1 MQSGSFGQRI
11 MIVPIPMI
19 ALAQLKTQ
27 VGHRKIKAED
37 LTHLRASEIGQRQK
51 KKTEERFAN
60 GLRWIIAAPF
70 MVHIGEQK
78 TPLICCFKGHD
89 SQMPRAKFAEYNI
102 KIGKQSF
109 VSLGIPCGATYAGV
123 IKGNVPVSQQD
134 DTVII
139 REIMMAR
146 RRSVDKCFD
155 ITA

>member
-1 MQSGSFGQRI
+1 MKVLHKIRIIWTEDLKIAVPRPAAVEYMEQCRYSRQVQVIIQLPFDQKSAGSII

-78 TPLICCFKGHD
+78 TPLICC
-89 SQMPRAKFAEYNI
+89 
-102 KIGKQSF
+102 
-109 VSLGIPCGATYAGV
+109 
-123 IKGNVPVSQQD
+123 
-134 DTVII
+134 
-139 REIMMAR
+139 
-146 RRSVDKCFD
+146 
-155 ITA
+155 